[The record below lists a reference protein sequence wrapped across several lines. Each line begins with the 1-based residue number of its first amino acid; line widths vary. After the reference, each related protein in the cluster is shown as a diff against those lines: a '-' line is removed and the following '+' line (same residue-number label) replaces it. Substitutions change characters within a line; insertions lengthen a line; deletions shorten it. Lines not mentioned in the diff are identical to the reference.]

1 MRFARVRG
9 RKFGPNARLNSVE
22 KLILDAAPG
31 FEDGGFAFVQHHP
44 GQDNPSG

>member
-1 MRFARVRG
+1 MRFTRVRG

-22 KLILDAAPG
+22 KLILAATPR

-44 GQDNPSG
+44 G